1 MVHRAVL
8 LWVAA
13 CFAAS
18 SALALP
24 PPPRL
29 ADLVG
34 ERLEFRV
41 RWGVIPAARAS
52 LEVLPGPGGT
62 VRFRARAR
70 TLPYID
76 TLYPVRNRVDS
87 TVALGSLV
95 PLRYFKRAKEG
106 WGDPREVEVL
116 FDPERGTS
124 RYFRN
129 GNLKKELLVPP
140 GVQDPLSSFYAY
152 RTRPVPDDAPVHL
165 DITDGKKLVTGTV
178 AVLGRETVETPAGR
192 FATVKIEPKI
202 EGIGGIFKK
211 SPGARI
217 FIWLTDDTRR
227 MPVKLQ
233 SEVIVG
239 SFTAELTAAHLPPGL
254 APPHPAPLPPTGG
267 RGR

>member
-1 MVHRAVL
+1 MFLCLLAAV
-8 LWVAA
+8 WTGAA
-13 CFAAS
+13 AAF
-18 SALALP
+18 P

-29 ADLVG
+29 DALKG

-52 LEVLPGPGGT
+52 LEVLEAGGGRI
-62 VRFRARAR
+62 RFRAKAR

-76 TLYPVRNRVDS
+76 ALYPVRNRVES
-87 TVALGSLV
+87 TVLPGSV
-95 PLRYFKRAKEG
+95 RPLRYFKHAKEG
-106 WGDPREVEVL
+106 WGKPRRVEVL
-116 FDPERGTS
+116 FDPERGTA

-129 GNLKKELLVPP
+129 GALRKELLVPP
-140 GVQDPLSSFYAY
+140 GVQDPLSCFYAY
-152 RTRPVPDDAPVHL
+152 RTMPLPDDRTVTF

-178 AVLGRETVETPAGR
+178 RVLGRETVRTPAGTFR
-192 FATVKIEPKI
+192 TVKVEPRI

-217 FIWLTDDTRR
+217 FIWLTDDGRR

-239 SFTAELTAAHLPPGL
+239 AFTAELVAVTP
-254 APPHPAPLPPTGG
+254 PAPRPPD
-267 RGR
+267 R